1 MSTLTMTVKRPPLL
15 TFTAPIVAGLGACLG
30 FVTGNVFG
38 QPWVGFFVGAVIGAA
53 LAVALAQFVSVARWK
68 KTWGTTALF
77 ALAGLIF
84 GGTGGLVGGAV
95 VGLCLGWF
103 ATWIGSG
110 QYRAGVPTYYTAAQ
124 TLWHNTFLFITALI
138 FFFLV
143 APLVPV
149 MWLSFNA
156 QDFFT
161 FTPEMLAFEA
171 EGYSLKHYRNF
182 FEGGGN
188 PGLGLLYG
196 ALIGGV
202 LGGLVQL
209 LPNAERSINKVAVF
223 AGVGAV
229 LGLIVGKMW
238 GVSGAEWMTPLKN
251 SLIIAPFATLIS
263 VSLGTLAAIGLS
275 QSHVPFRQWIMA
287 IMISPMIVPLIISAT
302 GMFFFY
308 APLGNWLEAT
318 LGLNQSFVGYVKVI
332 LAHAV
337 LGVPF
342 VIITVTA
349 TLVGFDNSL
358 TRAAANMG
366 ASPVTTFF
374 RVQMPLILPGV
385 ISGGLFAFI
394 TSFDEVVV
402 VLFVGSAQQQ
412 TLPWQM
418 FTGLREQISPTI
430 LAAAT
435 VLVTISILL
444 LTTVEL
450 LRRRSERLRGLSPG

>member
-1 MSTLTMTVKRPPLL
+1 MASTTQEFRPPFA
-15 TFTAPIVAGLGACLG
+15 TFTAPLSALLAAMFGFVVGNAYGSPWTGFLIGGVLGAIIAFAIDKLPFGRTQSRLG
-30 FVTGNVFG
+30 TI
-38 QPWVGFFVGAVIGAA
+38 VILG
-53 LAVALAQFVSVARWK
+53 
-68 KTWGTTALF
+68 
-77 ALAGLIF
+77 LAGLTTGSA
-84 GGTGGLVGGAV
+84 GGVVSGILIGAV
-95 VGLCLGWF
+95 LSWF
-103 ATWIGSG
+103 IYWLDRGE
-110 QYRAGVPTYYTAAQ
+110 YRKNVPTYYTAGQ
-124 TLWHNTFLFITALI
+124 TLWHNAFMLICGLI
-138 FFFLV
+138 FFFLI
-143 APLVPV
+143 APLLPV

-161 FTPEMLAFEA
+161 FTPEMLNFEA
-171 EGYSLKHYRNF
+171 AGYSLKHYRNF
-182 FEGGGN
+182 LTTE
-188 PGLGLLYG
+188 
-196 ALIGGV
+196 
-202 LGGLVQL
+202 
-209 LPNAERSINKVAVF
+209 
-223 AGVGAV
+223 
-229 LGLIVGKMW
+229 
-238 GVSGAEWMTPLKN
+238 EWMIPLKN
-251 SLIIAPFATLIS
+251 SLIIAPIATVIS

-275 QSHVPFRQWIMA
+275 QSHVPARRAIMA
-287 IMISPMIVPLIISAT
+287 ILISPMIVPLIISAT

-308 APLGNWLEAT
+308 APLGNWIELN
-318 LGLNQSFVGYVKVI
+318 LGLSQTFVGYVKVI

-366 ASPVTTFF
+366 ANPVTTFF

-402 VLFVGSAQQQ
+402 VLFVGSARQQ

-435 VLVTISILL
+435 ILVVISIML

-450 LRRRSERLRGLSPG
+450 LRRRSERLRGMSPG